1 MAEPH
6 TNIPQDSSLQN
17 LFNDLY
23 RTVRLNKEFHIWM
36 GFLSL
41 VLLSCFY
48 AYYIQLRDGL
58 GVAGI
63 RDYVSWGIYIS
74 NFVFFVA
81 TSLVG
86 MLISGVVGLSGQ
98 KWVTPLTR
106 IAEIIAVAFA
116 AVAGLVIVSD
126 MGRPERLAYVF
137 LHGRVQS
144 PILWDVTVVTTY
156 FIISFLLLY
165 VTLIPDLAYGKNNLE
180 GRPKLIQKLYD
191 LLSLGFS
198 GTKEEIKILKK
209 SAYIILILIIPVALA
224 IHTVTSWLFAVT
236 LRPGWDS
243 SIFGPYF
250 VSGAFVSGLSCL
262 IIAMYFFRKNYK
274 LENYITDFHFDKVGK
289 LLVLVSLVYLYFNLN
304 EFLVPGYKMKK
315 FDAVHLQQLFAG
327 EHALLFWAVQGL
339 GLITPI
345 ILLLFKPFR
354 KPLPMLVIGIF
365 VLAGSWL
372 KRYII
377 VVPTQEHPFLP
388 MQHVPE
394 NFMVYSPTL
403 IEIMISIAPLVMV
416 VMIVSVLSKLFPIIP
431 VWETAVHKGLIKDES
446 EVESEDHN

>member
-1 MAEPH
+1 MAELKTTPQND
-6 TNIPQDSSLQN
+6 NILGNHIAD
-17 LFNDLY
+17 LF
-23 RTVRLNKEFHIWM
+23 RTVNLNKSFHAWM
-36 GFLSL
+36 AFLSL
-41 VLLSCFY
+41 ALLVCLY

-63 RDYVSWGIYIS
+63 RDYVSWGLYIS

-81 TSLVG
+81 ASLVG
-86 MLISGVVGLSGQ
+86 MLVSGVVGLSNQ

-126 MGRPERLAYVF
+126 MGRPERLIYVF

-156 FIISFLLLY
+156 FAISLLLLY
-165 VTLIPDLAYGKNNLE
+165 ITMIPDLAYGKDHLA
-180 GRPKLIQKLYD
+180 GQPKFLQKAYEI
-191 LLSLGFS
+191 LSLGWK
-198 GTKEEIKILKK
+198 GTVAEVKILKR
-209 SAYIILILIIPVALA
+209 ATIIMLILIIPVALS

-250 VSGAFVSGLSCL
+250 VTGAFVTGLSCL

-274 LENYITDFHFDKVGK
+274 LENHITDFHFDKIGK
-289 LLVLVSLVYLYFNLN
+289 LLVLVSLVYLYFNIN

-315 FDAVHLQQLFAG
+315 FDALHIHQLFGG
-327 EHALLFWAVQGL
+327 EHALLFWGTQGL
-339 GLITPI
+339 GLIIPT

-354 KPLPMLVIGIF
+354 RPLPMLIIGIA
-365 VLAGSWL
+365 VLIGSWL

-377 VVPTQEHPFLP
+377 VVPSQEHPFLP
-388 MQHVPE
+388 MQHVPD
-394 NFMVYSPTL
+394 NFMVYTPTL
-403 IEIMISIAPLVMV
+403 VEILISIAPIIMV
-416 VMIVSVLSKLFPIIP
+416 LMIITVLAKLFPVIP
-431 VWETAVHKGLIKDES
+431 VWETAVYKGIIKDET
-446 EVESEDHN
+446 EQENEHN

>member
-1 MAEPH
+1 MAEVS
-6 TNIPQDSSLQN
+6 TNNQQN
-17 LFNDLY
+17 NAINNLSKDLF
-23 RTVRLNKEFHIWM
+23 RTVRLNKGFHIWM
-36 GFLSL
+36 GFLSI
-41 VLLSCFY
+41 VLLICLY
-48 AYYIQLRDGL
+48 AYSIQLRDGL

-86 MLISGVVGLSGQ
+86 MLVSGVVGLSGQ

-156 FIISFLLLY
+156 FLISLLLLY
-165 VTLIPDLAYGKNNLE
+165 ITLIPDLAYGKYNLE
-180 GRPKLIQKLYD
+180 GRPKLLQKLYEI
-191 LLSLGFS
+191 LSLGWK
-198 GTKEEIKILKK
+198 GTKEEVKIIKK
-209 SAYIILILIIPVALA
+209 STIIMLILIIPVALS

-243 SIFGPYF
+243 TIFGPYF

-274 LENYITDFHFDKVGK
+274 LEEYITDFHFDKVAK
-289 LLVLVSLVYLYFNLN
+289 LLVLVSLIYLYFNLN

-315 FDAVHLQQLFAG
+315 FDAAHLHQLFGG
-327 EHALLFWAVQGL
+327 EHALLFWGVQGL
-339 GLITPI
+339 GLIIPI
-345 ILLLFKPFR
+345 ILLLIKPFR
-354 KPLPMLVIGIF
+354 KPLPMLIIGIF
-365 VLAGSWL
+365 VLIGSWL

-377 VVPTQEHPFLP
+377 VVPVQEHPFLP
-388 MQHVPE
+388 IQHEPS

-403 IEIMISIAPLVMV
+403 IEILISIAPLIMV
-416 VMIVSVLSKLFPIIP
+416 VMIISVLAKLFPIIP
-431 VWETAVHKGLIKDES
+431 VWETAVHNGLIKDDTEDV
-446 EVESEDHN
+446 VENHN

>member
-1 MAEPH
+1 MAESQ
-6 TNIPQDSSLQN
+6 TNIQQDSTVDN
-17 LFNDLY
+17 LIKDLF
-23 RTVRLNKEFHIWM
+23 RTVRLNKGFNIWM
-36 GFLSL
+36 GFLSVSL
-41 VLLSCFY
+41 VICLY

-86 MLISGVVGLSGQ
+86 MLVSGVVGLSGQ

-126 MGRPERLAYVF
+126 MGRPERLVNVF
-137 LHGRVQS
+137 IHGRVQS

-156 FIISFLLLY
+156 FLISLLLLY
-165 VTLIPDLAYGKNNLE
+165 ITLIPDLAYGKDHLE
-180 GRPKLIQKLYD
+180 GRPKLLQKLYD
-191 LLSLGFS
+191 ILSLGWK
-198 GTKEEIKILKK
+198 GRKAEVKILKK
-209 SAYIILILIIPVALA
+209 STIVMLILIIPVALS

-262 IIAMYFFRKNYK
+262 VIAMYFFRKNYK
-274 LENYITDFHFDKVGK
+274 LEDYITDFHFDKVAK

-315 FDAVHLQQLFAG
+315 FDAVHLRELLAG
-327 EHALLFWAVQGL
+327 EHALLFWSVQGL
-339 GLITPI
+339 GLIIPI
-345 ILLLFKPFR
+345 ILLLIKPFR
-354 KPLPMLVIGIF
+354 KPLPMLIIGIF

-377 VVPTQEHPFLP
+377 VVPVQEHPFLP
-388 MQHVPE
+388 IQHEPS

-403 IEIMISIAPLVMV
+403 IEILISIAPIIMV
-416 VMIVSVLSKLFPIIP
+416 LMIISVLAKLFPIIP
-431 VWETAVHKGLIKDES
+431 VWETVVHKGLIKDET
-446 EVESEDHN
+446 EIENNNHI

>member
-1 MAEPH
+1 MAESQ
-6 TNIPQDSSLQN
+6 TNTHRNSALESLTKD
-17 LFNDLY
+17 LF

-36 GFLSL
+36 GFLSIT
-41 VLLSCFY
+41 LLICLY
-48 AYYIQLRDGL
+48 AYSIQLRDGL

-81 TSLVG
+81 TSLIG
-86 MLISGVVGLSGQ
+86 MLVSGVVGLSGQ

-156 FIISFLLLY
+156 FLISLLLLY
-165 VTLIPDLAYGKNNLE
+165 ITLIPDLSYGKNNLE
-180 GRPKLIQKLYD
+180 GRPKLLKKLYSI
-191 LLSLGFS
+191 LSLGWN
-198 GTKEEIKILKK
+198 GTKEEVKIIKRSIV
-209 SAYIILILIIPVALA
+209 IMLILIIPVALA

-243 SIFGPYF
+243 TIFGPYF
-250 VSGAFVSGLSCL
+250 VSGAFVSGLSAL
-262 IIAMYFFRKNYK
+262 IIAMFFFRKNYN
-274 LENYITDFHFDKVGK
+274 LEDYITDLHFDKVAK
-289 LLVLVSLVYLYFNLN
+289 LLILVSLVYLYFNLN

-315 FDAVHLQQLFAG
+315 FDAVHLGQLFGG
-327 EHALLFWAVQGL
+327 EHALLFWGVQGL
-339 GLITPI
+339 GLVIPI
-345 ILLLFKPFR
+345 ILLLMKPFR
-354 KPLPMLVIGIF
+354 KPFPMLIIGVF
-365 VLAGSWL
+365 VLVGSWL

-377 VVPTQEHPFLP
+377 VVPVQEHPYLP
-388 MQHVPE
+388 IQHEPS

-403 IEIMISIAPLVMV
+403 IEILISFAPLIMV
-416 VMIVSVLSKLFPIIP
+416 VMIISVLTKLFPVIP
-431 VWETAVHKGLIKDES
+431 VWETAVHRGLIKDET
-446 EVESEDHN
+446 EEESQHE

>member
-1 MAEPH
+1 MAESK
-6 TNIPQDSSLQN
+6 TNTHQDNSLGI
-17 LFNDLY
+17 LFNDLF
-23 RTVRLNKEFHIWM
+23 RTVRINKAFHIWM
-36 GFLSL
+36 AFLSF
-41 VLLSCFY
+41 LLGICFY

-86 MLISGVVGLSGQ
+86 MLVSGVVGLSGQ

-144 PILWDVTVVTTY
+144 PILWDVTVVSTY
-156 FIISFLLLY
+156 FLISLLLLY
-165 VTLIPDLAYGKNNLE
+165 ITLIPDLAYGKSNLE
-180 GRPKLIQKLYD
+180 GRPKLLQKLYSI
-191 LLSLGFS
+191 LSLGWK
-198 GTKEEIKILKK
+198 GTVAEVKILKR
-209 SAYIILILIIPVALA
+209 ATVIMLILIIPVALS

-262 IIAMYFFRKNYK
+262 IIAMFFFRKNYK
-274 LENYITDFHFDKVGK
+274 LENYITEFHFDKVAK
-289 LLVLVSLVYLYFNLN
+289 LLVLVSLVYLYFNIN

-315 FDAVHLQQLFAG
+315 FDAVHMQQLFAG
-327 EHALLFWAVQGL
+327 EHALLFWGIQLL
-339 GLITPI
+339 GLIIPI
-345 ILLLFKPFR
+345 ILLLLKPFR

-388 MQHVPE
+388 IQHEPS

-403 IEIMISIAPLVMV
+403 IEILISIAPIIMV
-416 VMIVSVLSKLFPIIP
+416 LMIISTLAKLFPIIP
-431 VWETAVHKGLIKDES
+431 VWETAVHKGLIVDET
-446 EVESEDHN
+446 EVENEHN

>member
-1 MAEPH
+1 MAESQ
-6 TNIPQDSSLQN
+6 TNNQQNSTLEN
-17 LFNDLY
+17 LFSDLY
-23 RTVRLNKEFHIWM
+23 RTVNLNKGFHIWM
-36 GFLSL
+36 AFLSIA
-41 VLLSCFY
+41 LLICLY

-86 MLISGVVGLSGQ
+86 MLVSGVVGLSGQ
-98 KWVTPLTR
+98 KWVTPVTR

-156 FIISFLLLY
+156 FLISLLLLY
-165 VTLIPDLAYGKNNLE
+165 ITLIPDLAYGKGNLE
-180 GRPKLIQKLYD
+180 GRPKLLQKAYD
-191 LLSLGFS
+191 ILSLGWK
-198 GTKEEIKILKK
+198 GTVAEVKILKRVTL
-209 SAYIILILIIPVALA
+209 ILLVLIIPVALS

-243 SIFGPYF
+243 TIFGPYF

-262 IIAMYFFRKNYK
+262 IIAMFFFRKNYK
-274 LENYITDFHFDKVGK
+274 LENYITDFHFDKIGK

-304 EFLVPGYKMKK
+304 EFLVPAYKMKK
-315 FDAVHLQQLFAG
+315 FDAVHIHQLFGG
-327 EHALLFWAVQGL
+327 EHAILFWGVQLL
-339 GLITPI
+339 GLIIPI
-345 ILLLFKPFR
+345 ILLLIKPFR
-354 KPLPMLVIGIF
+354 KPLPMLIIGIF

-388 MQHVPE
+388 IQHEPS

-403 IEIMISIAPLVMV
+403 IEILISVAPIVMV
-416 VMIVSVLSKLFPIIP
+416 LMIVTVLSKLFPIIP
-431 VWETAVHKGLIKDES
+431 VWETAVHKGLIEDET
-446 EVESEDHN
+446 ETENHN

>member
-1 MAEPH
+1 MAESQD
-6 TNIPQDSSLQN
+6 NIQQDIGLNN
-17 LFNDLY
+17 LSKDLF
-23 RTVRLNKEFHIWM
+23 RTVRINKGFHIWM
-36 GFLSL
+36 GFLS
-41 VLLSCFY
+41 VLLAICIY

-86 MLISGVVGLSGQ
+86 MLVSGVVGLSGQ

-106 IAEIIAVAFA
+106 IAEIIAVGFA

-156 FIISFLLLY
+156 FLISLLLLY
-165 VTLIPDLAYGKNNLE
+165 ITLIPDLAYGKDNLE
-180 GRPKLIQKLYD
+180 GRPKLLKKLYEV
-191 LLSLGFS
+191 LSLGWR
-198 GTKEEIKILKK
+198 GTKEEVKILKK
-209 SAYIILILIIPVALA
+209 STIVMLILIIPVALS

-243 SIFGPYF
+243 TIFGPYF

-274 LENYITDFHFDKVGK
+274 LEDYITDFHFDKVAK

-315 FDAVHLQQLFAG
+315 FDAVHLRQLFAG
-327 EHALLFWAVQGL
+327 EHALLFWGVQGL
-339 GLITPI
+339 GLIIPI
-345 ILLLFKPFR
+345 ILLLMKPFR
-354 KPLPMLVIGIF
+354 KPVPMMVIGIF
-365 VLAGSWL
+365 VLVGSWL

-377 VVPTQEHPFLP
+377 VVPVQEHPFLP
-388 MQHVPE
+388 IQHEPS

-403 IEIMISIAPLVMV
+403 IEILISVAPLIMV
-416 VMIVSVLSKLFPIIP
+416 VMIISVLAKLFPIIP
-431 VWETAVHKGLIKDES
+431 VWETAVHKGLIKDET
-446 EVESEDHN
+446 ETEDHNE